1 MPQKAETVQLRK
13 TSGRRSPYFPTFVS
27 IHIDKFTKTRKT
39 SLENNLVAKK
49 MASTFDFGAIFK
61 ITGGFSGKE

>member
-49 MASTFDFGAIFK
+49 WPQPLILGPFLK
-61 ITGGFSGKE
+61 